1 MKRMHIHVGVK
12 DIAEGVKFYSALFGA
27 EPTKQMA
34 DYAKWMLDDPRL
46 NFAISTR
53 SGKQGLDHLGFQVED
68 EKELSAMREQLQKA
82 DIATYDEGETVCCYA
97 ESDKSWLQDPAGIAW
112 EAYQIMGDAQLF
124 SGKVIPGLAA
134 WLARVD
140 TVTLQGFNGFWMDI
154 TSRKTART
162 NRLILPFFQLINQCL
177 CHHGT
182 AGITGTQHQYFFH

>member
-97 ESDKSWLQDPAGIAW
+97 ESDKTWLQDPAGIAW
-112 EAYQIMGDAQLF
+112 EAYQTMGDAQLF
-124 SGKVIPGLAA
+124 SGKAESEDSACCAPVSIPVVAA
-134 WLARVD
+134 PSSCCEPSD
-140 TVTLQGFNGFWMDI
+140 NNKSG
-154 TSRKTART
+154 
-162 NRLILPFFQLINQCL
+162 C
-177 CHHGT
+177 C
-182 AGITGTQHQYFFH
+182 